1 MIKKI
6 FETFLRLLKQLDLT
20 LPRTSLL
27 YNDLLQT
34 YLHFVRGYKTRR
46 KIEPESGTVP
56 IKYRFGN
63 VIALFP

>member
-6 FETFLRLLKQLDLT
+6 FETFLRLLKQVDLT

-34 YLHFVRGYKTRR
+34 YLHFSSYKTRR